1 MSDKLPTI
9 AMTPA
14 PEHGY
19 DPIPA
24 ILSFEKRQTLRKQ
37 AVRGKREVTVNRR
50 RTGLVLEF
58 TGSVGLPAAMFLTDE
73 FAQKDGLPDAEAL
86 KALLE
91 SFYGEVPER
100 MVVSYFRV
108 AQATTANAPPGRA

>member
-19 DPIPA
+19 DPVPA

-37 AVRGKREVTVNRR
+37 AVRGRREVTVNRR

-58 TGSVGLPAAMFLTDE
+58 TGSVGLPRTMFLTDS
-73 FAQKDGLPDAEAL
+73 FAQRDGLPNAVAL
-86 KALLE
+86 QELLE
-91 SFYGEVPER
+91 RFYGQVPER

-108 AQATTANAPPGRA
+108 VEAGP